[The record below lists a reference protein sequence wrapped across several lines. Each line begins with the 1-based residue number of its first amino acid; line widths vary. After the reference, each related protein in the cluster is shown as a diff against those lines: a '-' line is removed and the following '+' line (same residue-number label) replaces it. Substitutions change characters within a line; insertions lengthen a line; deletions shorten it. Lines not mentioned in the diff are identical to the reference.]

1 MAVNGTHGFERKK
14 TSTDKTKLNPVARDD
29 KVKRINTVQFLA
41 QTDRIVSLDL
51 NALSLQGH
59 TGTLTIQKWL
69 SL

>member
-59 TGTLTIQKWL
+59 TGTLTIQK
-69 SL
+69 